1 NQEFLAATEAR
12 NMAENILLI
21 ALAARE
27 RKESR
32 GAHYLAEH
40 PHTDYSQWTRNIILK
55 KQQGKT
61 NITLEPAVVTTV
73 KPPEGIL
80 PYGKTE

>member
-1 NQEFLAATEAR
+1 MRYRRGVGIFKLLRNQRPLF
-12 NMAENILLI
+12 
-21 ALAARE
+21 
-27 RKESR
+27 R